1 MTQKQAIQLFEERKV
16 RTVWDDEA
24 GKWYVSIVDVIA
36 VLTESKDA
44 AAYWR
49 KLKQRLKAEGNETVT
64 NCHGLKM
71 TRASTGCWNTTT
83 AKAIP
88 RTGSTSG

>member
-64 NCHGLKM
+64 NCHGLNK
-71 TRASTGCWNTTT
+71 ASTGCWNTTI